1 MKIRWLL
8 LLSSFLSVLIFSAAA
23 QARELLTWRFNRQEN
38 RLEFTTDAG
47 VQPKAQLISNPTRV
61 VIDLPGISLGRSRTV
76 NQRMGGAIK
85 EIRVGQLD
93 KQTTRIV
100 IELAPGFT
108 LDPEK
113 VKFRGITASEWT
125 VDLPDPERISPS
137 SSLPPQESVTLDTA
151 SIPQENQSSKEDSP
165 LLEERSLPT
174 SDVGELATIESVE
187 LFNNQ
192 LFVRADRRLKAS
204 STWDRAANAF
214 QITIPEAKLADRVRG
229 PQLDADSP
237 VSQVLLRQQDSRTV
251 VILVKPGRNTQIGEL
266 NQLND
271 RLLALQLQQTTA
283 AATRTSSSSI
293 PVPPPERTA
302 SPLLSPQ
309 SPVSLPRLPNGRL
322 LVVIDPGHGGKDP
335 GTIGIGGVQE
345 KNVILPIAI
354 EVASLLEQQGVQAM
368 LTRSSDYFV
377 SLEGRVQM
385 ASQARA
391 NLFVSIHANAISL
404 GRPDINGIETYY
416 YSNGQGLAQTIHKS
430 ILQNV
435 DVADRRV
442 RRARFYV
449 LRRSSM
455 PAVLVEVGFLTGR
468 DDSAKLANAA
478 YRHQMAQAIALGIL
492 QYIQQRS

>member
-1 MKIRWLL
+1 MRFRWLL
-8 LLSSFLSVLIFSAAA
+8 LLSSFLSILIFSTAAG
-23 QARELLTWRFNRQEN
+23 ARELTSWRFNRQEN
-38 RLEFTTDAG
+38 RLEFRTDAG
-47 VQPKAQLISNPTRV
+47 VQPKAQLIFNPTRV
-61 VIDLPGISLGRSRTV
+61 VIDLPQISLGRGRTL
-76 NQRMGGAIK
+76 NQRVGGAIK

-100 IELAPGFT
+100 IELAPGYT
-108 LDPEK
+108 LDPDK

-137 SSLPPQESVTLDTA
+137 SNLPPQEKVMLAAA
-151 SIPQENQSSKEDSP
+151 SITRENRATKEDSP
-165 LLEERSLPT
+165 LLDEQSLP
-174 SDVGELATIESVE
+174 SADAGELATIESVE
-187 LFNNQ
+187 LSSNQ
-192 LFVRADRRLKAS
+192 LFVRADRSLNAS
-204 STWDRAANAF
+204 STWDRAENAF
-214 QITIPEAKLADRVRG
+214 RITIPGAKLADRVRG

-251 VILVKPGRNTQIGEL
+251 VILVKPGRDTQIGEL
-266 NQLND
+266 NQLTD
-271 RLLALQLQQTTA
+271 RLLALQLQRTPATA
-283 AATRTSSSSI
+283 ARTASSPI
-293 PVPPPERTA
+293 PVPLPERSA
-302 SPLLSPQ
+302 PVLSPRT
-309 SPVSLPRLPNGRL
+309 PVSLPRLPNGRI
-322 LVVIDPGHGGKDP
+322 VVAIDPGHGGKDP

-345 KNVILPIAI
+345 KNVILPIAM
-354 EVASLLEQQGVQAM
+354 EVAALLEQQGVQTM

-385 ASQARA
+385 ASRARA

-404 GRPDINGIETYY
+404 GRPDVNGIETYY
-416 YSNGQGLAQTIHKS
+416 YASGQGLAQTIHKS

-449 LRRSSM
+449 LRRSAM

-468 DDSAKLANAA
+468 EDSLKLASPA